1 MVNNVVHFKEKIFVR
16 AVGITMPLL
25 SEIPDSEGLL
35 SYLAR
40 ISNPD
45 NQMNFETAD
54 KLLAYCARNSHWS
67 VFDMV
72 NLLIEIKAPRDI
84 CRQVLRHSSMKFQEY
99 SQRYADVGEDM
110 FCLRDLRKQDT
121 KNRQNSISGVYSAEQ
136 EAEWFD
142 DQREVLEL
150 VQSKIKKWR
159 ASGVDAA
166 KECTRVFLPEGLTMS
181 SMGANGTVR
190 SWIHYTGLRTER
202 GVTQDEHCDI
212 ADACR
217 DALVKYFPTLS
228 LVLEGK

>member
-1 MVNNVVHFKEKIFVR
+1 MQHFKDKIFVR
-16 AVGITMPLL
+16 PIGITMPLDAN
-25 SEIPDSEGLL
+25 IPDSEGLI

-72 NLLIEIKAPRDI
+72 NLVIEIKAPRDI

-99 SQRYADVGEDM
+99 SQRYADVTDDM
-110 FCLRDLRKQDT
+110 FCIRDLRKQDT
-121 KNRQNSISGVYSAEQ
+121 KNRQNSIAGAFTTDEES
-136 EAEWFD
+136 EWFA
-142 DQREVLEL
+142 DQQEVVEL
-150 VQSKIKKWR
+150 VQTKVKKWR
-159 ASGVDAA
+159 SKEAA

-181 SMGANGTVR
+181 SMSANGTVR

-202 GVTQDEHCDI
+202 GVTQDEHCDL
-212 ADACR
+212 ADACKVF
-217 DALVKYFPTLS
+217 LLQHFPS
-228 LVLEGK
+228 LCKVLESKKE

>member
-1 MVNNVVHFKEKIFVR
+1 MTQHFKEKIFVR
-16 AVGITMPLL
+16 PIGITMPLI
-25 SEIPDSEGLL
+25 SEIPDSEGLI

-45 NQMNFETAD
+45 NQMNFATAD
-54 KLLAYCARNSHWS
+54 KLLAYCARNNHWS

-72 NLLIEIKAPRDI
+72 NLVIEVKGPRDI

-99 SQRYADVGEDM
+99 SQRYADVSDDM
-110 FCLRDLRKQDT
+110 FCLRDLRKQDN
-121 KNRQNSISGVYSAEQ
+121 KNRQNSIAGVYTDEQ
-136 EAEWFD
+136 VNEWFA
-142 DQREVLEL
+142 DQQEVLDL

-159 ASGVDAA
+159 GKDAA

-181 SMGANGTVR
+181 SMSANGTVR

-212 ADACR
+212 ADACKE
-217 DALVKYFPTLS
+217 ALMKHFPTLAI
-228 LVLEGK
+228 VLQEQSK

>member
-1 MVNNVVHFKEKIFVR
+1 MTQHFKEKIFVR
-16 AVGITMPLL
+16 PIGITMPLI
-25 SEIPDSEGLL
+25 SEIPDSEGLI

-72 NLLIEIKAPRDI
+72 NLVIEIKAPRDI

-110 FCLRDLRKQDT
+110 FCLRDLRKQDN
-121 KNRQNSISGVYSAEQ
+121 KNRQNSIAGVYTEEQ
-136 EAEWFD
+136 VAEWFA
-142 DQREVLEL
+142 DQQEVLDL
-150 VQSKIKKWR
+150 VQSKISKWR
-159 ASGVDAA
+159 TKGVDAA

-181 SMGANGTVR
+181 SMSANGTVR

-212 ADACR
+212 ADACK
-217 DALVKYFPTLS
+217 DALMEHFPTLAM
-228 LVLEGK
+228 VLKEQQK

>member
-1 MVNNVVHFKEKIFVR
+1 MEHFKDKIFVR
-16 AVGITMPLL
+16 PIGITMPLDAN
-25 SEIPDSEGLL
+25 IPDSEGLI

-54 KLLAYCARNSHWS
+54 KLLAYCAKHSHWS

-72 NLLIEIKAPRDI
+72 NLVIEIKAPRDI

-99 SQRYADVGEDM
+99 SQRYADVTDDM
-110 FCLRDLRKQDT
+110 FCIRDLRKQDD
-121 KNRQNSISGVYSAEQ
+121 KNRQNSIAGAFNGKE
-136 EAEWFD
+136 ELEWFA
-142 DQREVLEL
+142 DQQEVVALI
-150 VQSKIKKWR
+150 QSKIKKWR
-159 ASGVDAA
+159 SKDAA

-181 SMGANGTVR
+181 SMSANGTVR

-212 ADACR
+212 ADACKVF
-217 DALVKYFPTLS
+217 LLEHFPSLS
-228 LVLEGK
+228 KVLQGK